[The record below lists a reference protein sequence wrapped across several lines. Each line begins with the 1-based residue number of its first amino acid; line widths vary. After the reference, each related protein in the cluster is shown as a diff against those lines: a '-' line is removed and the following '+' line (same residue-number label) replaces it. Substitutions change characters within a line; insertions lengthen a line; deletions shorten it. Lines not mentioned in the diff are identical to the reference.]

1 MHMMQSIEEAERAA
15 ESELLMAA
23 DRYWS
28 AREESED
35 SEDPE
40 DSDEGM
46 DGDMDAEPDPDRF
59 APDTIEE
66 RYE

>member
-1 MHMMQSIEEAERAA
+1 MQSIEEAERAA

-28 AREESED
+28 AREESEESD
-35 SEDPE
+35 E
-40 DSDEGM
+40 SDEGM
-46 DGDMDAEPDPDRF
+46 DGGMDVEPDPDCF

-66 RYE
+66 MDE